1 MNFADAIAN
10 FEERRGIQRENPDL
24 LFEDLFPSIFRT
36 ASEIGSP
43 AVLRLKQKNEKRSLQ
58 DQKLAQKL
66 AKESS
71 SAFLKLIPTLKQKY
85 AQFEISDRE
94 LVKLLIADKAVLIF
108 LETYIGPDISS
119 RHKTVIYQ
127 IRDAVQSKNKAQ
139 LYANNLARLI
149 VTSYFKDAEL
159 HRHREVLRNEI
170 PEFLD
175 FLPSNLVVDLDP
187 EGKIAALTERFAN
200 VGETVDV
207 KHQRIVELL
216 GGMDTLRKEIRSSLR
231 GAFGSVDQ
239 LCAVAVSIMLDTG
252 IRPSNEGNGVFWD
265 PVKNV
270 PLRSKAQ
277 QDASPDKI
285 WLKTHGATDIEIE
298 HVKFS
303 GSVVTLEFHGKM
315 GGVNKA
321 RFSDPAL
328 VKVFKQYYDKA
339 IKEGASRILRTGRGE
354 PLRVDQV
361 RAYCAQFKFTPRTLR
376 RLKATEEFYSNLLI
390 EQEVLY
396 AEIRKLAKGK
406 RVRET
411 IADAV
416 SRSVSRAVAKSQE
429 ALSHGDSDVTVENY
443 MDPTVLLKFLSEGRL
458 DTSITNTIMT
468 GDLIL
473 GFDVVKF
480 VHEAM
485 RAKV

>member
-10 FEERRGIQRENPDL
+10 YEEDHGIQRPEPDL
-24 LFEDLFPSIFRT
+24 HFDDLFPPVSKM
-36 ASEIGSP
+36 AAEVGSP
-43 AVLRLKQKNEKRSLQ
+43 AVLRLKRKNEKRTLQ
-58 DQKLAQKL
+58 DQKAAQKL
-66 AKESS
+66 ANESIP
-71 SAFLKLIPTLKQKY
+71 AFFVLVTKLRRKY
-85 AQFEISDRE
+85 VKSEISDRE
-94 LVKLLIADKAVLIF
+94 LVKLLIADQSVLDF

-119 RHKTVIYQ
+119 RHKTVIYK
-127 IRDAVQSKNKAQ
+127 IRDAAQSKDETQ
-139 LYANNLARLI
+139 VYSDDIARLI
-149 VTSYFKDAEL
+149 IASYYKDAEL
-159 HRHREVLRNEI
+159 YRHREILRTEI

-216 GGMDTLRKEIRSSLR
+216 EGMDTLRKEIRSSLR

-239 LCAVAVSIMLDTG
+239 LCAVAASIMLETG

-265 PVKNV
+265 PVDNV

-321 RFSDPAL
+321 RFSDPIL
-328 VKVFKQYYDKA
+328 VKAFKQYYDKA

-361 RAYCAQFKFTPRTLR
+361 RAYCAQFGFTPRTLR
-376 RLKATEEFYSNLLI
+376 RLRATEEFYSNLLI

-396 AEIRKLAKGK
+396 AEIRKLAKSK
-406 RVRET
+406 RIRET

-416 SRSVSRAVAKSQE
+416 LQAIMRAVAKSQE
-429 ALSHGDSDVTVENY
+429 ALSHEDPDVTVENY
-443 MDPTVLLKFLSEGRL
+443 INPTVLLRFLSQGRL
-458 DTSITNTIMT
+458 DASITSTIMA
-468 GDLIL
+468 GDL
-473 GFDVVKF
+473 DVSFNLANF
-480 VHEAM
+480 VRAALEA
-485 RAKV
+485 A